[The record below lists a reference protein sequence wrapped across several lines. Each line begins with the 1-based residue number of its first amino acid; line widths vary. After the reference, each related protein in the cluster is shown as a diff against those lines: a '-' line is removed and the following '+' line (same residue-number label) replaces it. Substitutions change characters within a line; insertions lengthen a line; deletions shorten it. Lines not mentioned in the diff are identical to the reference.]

1 MARRNNNLSPD
12 EIFEMHA
19 NYIQSD
25 AIDFQIALDKF
36 LEDCEIRNCRS
47 QTIQY
52 YKNELSI
59 FYKILREQE
68 IEVNIYKM
76 TPEIIKQNVI
86 LYMKNQKNCK
96 TVTINTRLR
105 ALRAFFN
112 FLEREKIISK
122 KQNPFHEI
130 KLLKDQKK
138 AVPTFTKEE
147 IHILF
152 KQPNLRTF
160 SGVRDLTIMM
170 LLLETGIRAS
180 ECVGIR
186 LSDIDF
192 QRSRILIQNTKGYK
206 RRYVPIQ
213 KQMKEQLQKYI
224 NIRGALDHDYLF
236 VSVDDRPLTK
246 RQMQAQIESHGKK
259 CGIHATCH
267 KFRHTFARL
276 SVEAGAGIF
285 ELQAVLGHSSMEMV
299 KHYVNLFSDDDD
311 DVVEKHQSFSPM
323 ENLFVNRRK

>member
-52 YKNELSI
+52 YKNELSV

-76 TPEIIKQNVI
+76 TPEIIKRNVI
-86 LYMKNQKNCK
+86 LYMKEQNCK
-96 TVTINTRLR
+96 TVSINTRLR
-105 ALRAFFN
+105 AIRAFFN

-130 KLLKDQKK
+130 KLLKDRKK

-160 SGVRDLTIMM
+160 TGVRDLTIMM

-192 QRSRILIQNTKGYK
+192 QRSRILIQNTKGY
-206 RRYVPIQ
+206 RQRYVPIQ
-213 KQMKEQLQKYI
+213 KQMKEQLRKYI

-246 RQMQAQIESHGKK
+246 RQMQNQIETYGKK

-299 KHYVNLFSDDDD
+299 KHYVNLFSDD
-311 DVVEKHQSFSPM
+311 VVEKHKSFSPI
-323 ENLFVNRRK
+323 ENLFVDRRR

>member
-19 NYIQSD
+19 NSIQSD
-25 AIDFQIALDKF
+25 AIDFQIALEKF
-36 LEDCEIRNCRS
+36 LEDCEIRNCRP

-52 YKNELSI
+52 YRNELSV

-68 IEVNIYKM
+68 IEVNVYRV

-86 LYMKNQKNCK
+86 LYMKNQKKCK

-130 KLLKDQKK
+130 KLLKDRKK

-160 SGVRDLTIMM
+160 TGVRDLTIMM

-192 QRSRILIQNTKGYK
+192 QRSRILIQNTKGY
-206 RRYVPIQ
+206 RQRYVSIQ
-213 KQMKEQLQKYI
+213 KQMKEQLKKYF
-224 NIRGALDHDYLF
+224 RRVDYPIK
-236 VSVDDRPLTK
+236 SKGYR
-246 RQMQAQIESHGKK
+246 KK
-259 CGIHATCH
+259 S
-267 KFRHTFARL
+267 TFP
-276 SVEAGAGIF
+276 VEC
-285 ELQAVLGHSSMEMV
+285 E
-299 KHYVNLFSDDDD
+299 
-311 DVVEKHQSFSPM
+311 
-323 ENLFVNRRK
+323 

>member
-1 MARRNNNLSPD
+1 
-12 EIFEMHA
+12 
-19 NYIQSD
+19 
-25 AIDFQIALDKF
+25 
-36 LEDCEIRNCRS
+36 
-47 QTIQY
+47 
-52 YKNELSI
+52 
-59 FYKILREQE
+59 
-68 IEVNIYKM
+68 
-76 TPEIIKQNVI
+76 
-86 LYMKNQKNCK
+86 MKNQKNCR

-130 KLLKDQKK
+130 KLLKDRKK
-138 AVPTFTKEE
+138 AVPTFTKVE

-160 SGVRDLTIMM
+160 TGVRDLTIMM

-192 QRSRILIQNTKGYK
+192 RRSRILIQNTKGY
-206 RRYVPIQ
+206 RQRYVPIQ
-213 KQMKEQLQKYI
+213 KQMKEQLQKYLS
-224 NIRGALDHDYLF
+224 IRGVLDHDYLF
-236 VSVDDRPLTK
+236 VSVDDTPLTK
-246 RQMQAQIESHGKK
+246 RQMQAQIESYGKK

-285 ELQAVLGHSSMEMV
+285 ELQAILGHSSMEMV
-299 KHYVNLFSDDDD
+299 KHYVNLFSDD
-311 DVVEKHQSFSPM
+311 VVEKHKTFSPI
-323 ENLFVNRRK
+323 ESWN

>member
-1 MARRNNNLSPD
+1 MARRNNNLSPN
-12 EIFEMHA
+12 EIFEMHT

-25 AIDFQIALDKF
+25 AIDFQIALEKF
-36 LEDCEIRNCRS
+36 LEDCEIRNCRP

-52 YKNELSI
+52 YRNEMSV
-59 FYKILREQE
+59 FYKLLREQG
-68 IEVNIYKM
+68 IEVNIYRM

-130 KLLKDQKK
+130 KLLKDRKK

-160 SGVRDLTIMM
+160 TGVRDLTIMM

-186 LSDIDF
+186 LGDIDF
-192 QRSRILIQNTKGYK
+192 QRSRILIQNTKGY
-206 RRYVPIQ
+206 RQRYVPIQ
-213 KQMKEQLQKYI
+213 KQMKEQLKKYLA
-224 NIRGALDHDYLF
+224 IRGTLDHDYLF
-236 VSVDDRPLTK
+236 VSIDDTPLTK
-246 RQMQAQIESHGKK
+246 RQMQAQIESYGKK

-299 KHYVNLFSDDDD
+299 KHYVNLFSDD
-311 DVVEKHQSFSPM
+311 VIEKHKSFSPI
-323 ENLFVNRRK
+323 ENVFSSRRRR

>member
-19 NYIQSD
+19 NSIQSD
-25 AIDFQIALDKF
+25 AIDFQIALEKF
-36 LEDCEIRNCRS
+36 LEDCEIRNCRP

-52 YKNELSI
+52 YRNEMSV
-59 FYKILREQE
+59 FYKLLREQE
-68 IEVNIYKM
+68 IEVNIYRM

-86 LYMKNQKNCK
+86 LYMKNQKKCK

-130 KLLKDQKK
+130 KLLKDRKK
-138 AVPTFTKEE
+138 AVPTYTKEE

-160 SGVRDLTIMM
+160 TGVRDLTLMM

-186 LSDIDF
+186 LGDIDF
-192 QRSRILIQNTKGYK
+192 QRSRILIQNTKGY
-206 RRYVPIQ
+206 RQRYVPIQ
-213 KQMKEQLQKYI
+213 KQMKEQLKKYLA
-224 NIRGALDHDYLF
+224 IRGTLDHDYLF
-236 VSVDDRPLTK
+236 VSIDDTPLTK
-246 RQMQAQIESHGKK
+246 RQMQAQIESYGKK

-276 SVEAGAGIF
+276 SVEAGAGVFCKQKMQRI
-285 ELQAVLGHSSMEMV
+285 AV
-299 KHYVNLFSDDDD
+299 KNT
-311 DVVEKHQSFSPM
+311 
-323 ENLFVNRRK
+323 

>member
-1 MARRNNNLSPD
+1 MVRRNNNLSPD

-19 NYIQSD
+19 NYIESD
-25 AIDFQIALDKF
+25 AIDFQIALDRF
-36 LEDCEIRNCRS
+36 LEDCEIRNCRP

-52 YKNELSI
+52 YKNELSV

-76 TPEIIKQNVI
+76 TPEVIKRNVI
-86 LYMKNQKNCK
+86 LYMKEQNCK

-105 ALRAFFN
+105 AIRAFFN

-130 KLLKDQKK
+130 KLLKDRKK

-147 IHILF
+147 IHELF

-160 SGVRDLTIMM
+160 TGVRDLTIMM

-192 QRSRILIQNTKGYK
+192 KRSRILIQNTKGY
-206 RRYVPIQ
+206 RQRYVPIQ
-213 KQMKEQLQKYI
+213 KRMKEQLQKYI
-224 NIRGALDHDYLF
+224 NLRGVLDHDYLF

-246 RQMQAQIESHGKK
+246 RQMQNQIEKYGKK

-299 KHYVNLFSDDDD
+299 KHYVNLFSDD
-311 DVVEKHQSFSPM
+311 VVEKHKSFSPV
-323 ENLFVNRRK
+323 ENLFVDRRR